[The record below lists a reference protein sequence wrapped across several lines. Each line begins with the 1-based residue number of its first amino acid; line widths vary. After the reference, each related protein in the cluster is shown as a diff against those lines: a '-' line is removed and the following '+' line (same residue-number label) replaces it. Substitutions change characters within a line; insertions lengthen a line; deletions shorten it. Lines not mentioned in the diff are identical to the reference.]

1 MILGPISLLD
11 CLAFVLI
18 LIPQLLYQ
26 ADIFSL
32 LVVILKVIPF
42 LSKHGWPLTIR
53 ETNLVDAVPSLPVA
67 ISIDT

>member
-11 CLAFVLI
+11 CLAFVII

-32 LVVILKVIPF
+32 ILVIVKVIPF
-42 LSKHGWPLTIR
+42 LSKQGCSLTM
-53 ETNLVDAVPSLPVA
+53 ETSLVDNVPSLPVA
-67 ISIDT
+67 ISVNT